1 MLTEEEL
8 EYRKLQ
14 EKKRLLMGKLE
25 EAEEAVRRKEQ
36 RFKALQEE
44 VRALQERCRGGM
56 EGKEGEEGLP
66 DAPDGGLTD
75 VEKIRAVLERIAED
89 GSLIRA
95 KYSTKLAERY
105 YKIERGVFEGYAGSL
120 LHMETGTF
128 LDICVREGLLKTDNG
143 KAVYTSGRQRVYY
156 LDKDVA
162 DGLRGKKLLE

>member
-1 MLTEEEL
+1 MLTEEEW

-66 DAPDGGLTD
+66 DGGLTD

-120 LHMETGTF
+120 LHMETETF